1 MGLRFGFVLETALIT
16 KGCFTYCWAV
26 FICTACLSWALFFSL
41 FFSFS
46 LSFFNYSTVFISIHN
61 SFHVYTSESMPHL
74 TSSLFILHEE
84 KNKNGRGST
93 RGEAAGLAGSS
104 LLLEM
109 LLGPFLCKGGISQSK
124 VQHPGLS
131 LLICQILLSPCW
143 ITYSTQLESVTKVL
157 ISKKLCIHK
166 DCKAEYQK
174 LFILWSGWFINLDSG
189 DQYSPPW
196 T

>member
-1 MGLRFGFVLETALIT
+1 MFYLLLSSFHLYRLSFLS
-16 KGCFTYCWAV
+16 
-26 FICTACLSWALFFSL
+26 FIFLT

-61 SFHVYTSESMPHL
+61 FFHVYTSESIPHL

-84 KNKNGRGST
+84 KNKNGCGCT
-93 RGEAAGLAGSS
+93 KGEAAGLAGSS

-109 LLGPFLCKGGISQSK
+109 LLRPFLCKGGISQFK

-131 LLICQILLSPCW
+131 LLLCQILLSPCW
-143 ITYSTQLESVTKVL
+143 ITYSTQLESVTKFPKSYV
-157 ISKKLCIHK
+157 STKTVKLSTK
-166 DCKAEYQK
+166 NYPS
-174 LFILWSGWFINLDSG
+174 F
-189 DQYSPPW
+189 DQDGLL